1 MQVFC
6 TRCGRELEVPNT
18 ALHKRVKCTLCG
30 EIFTAELPKA
40 EVVDDDA
47 GDVEILGPVAPPPL
61 PPVPPPQRPVVYV
74 PPPTMRQHP
83 TGPSL
88 LEEEEI
94 LEPDLADEK
103 PPPSRPSPWT
113 IGPRLGKADALAHL
127 AQSSKS
133 QPQPQPQPRPK
144 KPPGWFFHDASGAK
158 LGPFP
163 GQGIVQAIKEGKVTR
178 DTILINSRSDKQLRA
193 GDVPGLFKPLPKPS
207 PLSPLA
213 RGKFAVPPPEA
224 QEVPPPAEQP
234 ADNALDALA
243 RAAKGQN
250 K

>member
-30 EIFTAELPKA
+30 EVFAAELPKA

-47 GDVEILGPVAPPPL
+47 GDVEILGPADAPPP
-61 PPVPPPQRPVVYV
+61 PPPAVYV
-74 PPPTMRQHP
+74 PPPVMRRQP
-83 TGPSL
+83 PQSL

-94 LEPDLADEK
+94 LEPDLADEE
-103 PPPSRPSPWT
+103 PPPSEPSPWPE
-113 IGPRLGKADALAHL
+113 GPRPRKADALAQL
-127 AQSSKS
+127 AEHSKF
-133 QPQPQPQPRPK
+133 QPQPK
-144 KPPGWFFHDASGAK
+144 KPPGWLFHDATGAK
-158 LGPFP
+158 QGPFP
-163 GQGIVQAIKEGKVTR
+163 GKGIVQAIKEGKVNR
-178 DTILINSRSDKQLRA
+178 DTILINSRSGKQLRA

-213 RGKFAVPPPEA
+213 RGKLAPPPEA
-224 QEVPPPAEQP
+224 EEVPPPAEQP
-234 ADNALDALA
+234 ADDALGALA
-243 RAAKGQN
+243 RAARGNN